1 MTIAEEAAQALR
13 EVFVAARIEC
23 PKIEVSEDDYIGD
36 GLCGC
41 VNVEGLTMYP
51 VQTDRGIGWG
61 VDEAVTIPGCH
72 TMSNG
77 DPGYPDEVDVRT
89 IAPASKIEKSILGDY
104 TVPHF
109 LGWACDD
116 VVNAVVAWRI
126 SEWREA
132 QAGIECNV
140 KLARH
145 LSSDQ
150 TKSHRDELQTSD

>member
-1 MTIAEEAAQALR
+1 MTIAEEAAKTLR
-13 EVFVAARIEC
+13 ELFAAARIEC
-23 PKIEVSEDDYIGD
+23 PKIEVSEIDYIGD

-61 VDEAVTIPGCH
+61 VDEAVTFPGCH
-72 TMSNG
+72 TMPNG

-89 IAPASKIEKSILGDY
+89 IVPATKTRQSILGDIA
-104 TVPHF
+104 TPHF
-109 LGWACDD
+109 LGWACHD

-126 SEWREA
+126 SEWNES
-132 QAGIECNV
+132 QADIDCSV

-150 TKSHRDELQTSD
+150 TKNHRDEPQTSG